1 MRAGRIRLATVA
13 MAAALGMAAAPA
25 AARTMAPGDVYA
37 IGQAEAPL
45 PLPIPVTGATPRF
58 ERARWARAVLRR
70 HGVAE
75 IRGLARIGDYWEAAA
90 TEHGRPV
97 VVYLLD
103 NGNLSI
109 RHYSRTAMAATF
121 GAAG

>member
-1 MRAGRIRLATVA
+1 MSAGRIGLATVA
-13 MAAALGMAAAPA
+13 MSAALGMAMLPTS
-25 AARTMAPGDVYA
+25 ARIMAPGDVYA
-37 IGQAEAPL
+37 IGQSEPPL
-45 PLPIPVTGATPRF
+45 PLPVPVTGATPRF
-58 ERARWARAVLRR
+58 ERPGWARAVLSC
-70 HGVAE
+70 HGLTE

-90 TEHGRPV
+90 TDRGRSV

-109 RHYSRTAMAATF
+109 RHYSRAAMAATF

>member
-1 MRAGRIRLATVA
+1 MSAGRIRLATVA
-13 MAAALGMAAAPA
+13 MAAALGMAVAPA

-45 PLPIPVTGATPRF
+45 PIPVTGATPRF
-58 ERARWARAVLRR
+58 ERASWARAVLHR

-75 IRGLARIGDYWEAAA
+75 IRSLARIGDYWEAAA
-90 TEHGRPV
+90 TEHGRPI

-109 RHYSRTAMAATF
+109 RHYSRAAMAATF